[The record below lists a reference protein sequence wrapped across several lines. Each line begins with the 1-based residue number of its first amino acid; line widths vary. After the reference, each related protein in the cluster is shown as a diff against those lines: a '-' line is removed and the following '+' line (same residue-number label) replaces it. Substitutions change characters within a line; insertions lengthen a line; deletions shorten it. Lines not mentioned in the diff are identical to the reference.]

1 MSAAS
6 STTTRGRIYLSP
18 ISVQEYVSRGENIP
32 VDIEFSGENP
42 SISFQV
48 GNGLLKDFVPITTQ
62 DLQKCIYEHGQRYIK
77 KWDLRFQSKK
87 LAAQRKQLIVGTVAL
102 VLAVIIILAAWYFL
116 ARRRSGGVVGIPA
129 PATF

>member
-1 MSAAS
+1 MSGAT
-6 STTTRGRIYLSP
+6 TTTRGRIYLSP
-18 ISVQEYVSRGENIP
+18 ISVQEYLQKGENIP

-48 GNGLLKDFVPITTQ
+48 GNGSLKDFVPITTQ

-87 LAAQRKQLIVGTVAL
+87 LAAQRKQLIVGAVSAVVA
-102 VLAVIIILAAWYFL
+102 VAGLAVAWYFL
-116 ARRRSGGVVGIPA
+116 ARRRSGGVAA
-129 PATF
+129 PTAF

>member
-1 MSAAS
+1 M
-6 STTTRGRIYLSP
+6 TTRGRIYLSP
-18 ISVQEYVSRGENIP
+18 ISVQEYLQRGENIP

-48 GNGLLKDFVPITTQ
+48 GNGSLKDFVPITTQ

-87 LAAQRKQLIVGTVAL
+87 LATQRKQLVVGAVVMVVVIAVAL
-102 VLAVIIILAAWYFL
+102 VAWYFL
-116 ARRRSGGVVGIPA
+116 ARRRSGGVAAIPVA
-129 PATF
+129 F